1 MVGQRMMPLP
11 IERTCAVPVS
21 VRLERRIRR
30 DFPEPGSAAEIMGML
45 DELPGTAG
53 YDVEHFAGERLQAAI
68 VLLAEGSIRR
78 FHESVGL
85 ALTDWRDLLVA
96 AELDHESWPDR
107 LQAEL
112 SH

>member
-1 MVGQRMMPLP
+1 M
-11 IERTCAVPVS
+11 PVS

-30 DFPEPGSAAEIMGML
+30 DFPEPGSAAEIMRML

-68 VLLAEGSIRR
+68 VLLAQGSIRR
-78 FHESVGL
+78 FHESVRL

-96 AELDHESWPDR
+96 TELDNDSWTDR

-112 SH
+112 STEAAP

>member
-1 MVGQRMMPLP
+1 M
-11 IERTCAVPVS
+11 PVS

-30 DFPEPGSAAEIMGML
+30 DFPEPGSAAEIMRML

-53 YDVEHFAGERLQAAI
+53 YDTEHFAGERLQAAI
-68 VLLAEGSIRR
+68 VLLAQGSIRR
-78 FHESVGL
+78 FHESVRL

-96 AELDHESWPDR
+96 TELDNESWTDR

-112 SH
+112 STEAAP

>member
-1 MVGQRMMPLP
+1 M
-11 IERTCAVPVS
+11 
-21 VRLERRIRR
+21 RLERRIRR
-30 DFPEPGSAAEIMGML
+30 DFPGPGSAAEIMRML

-53 YDVEHFAGERLQAAI
+53 YDMEHFAGERLQAAI

-96 AELDHESWPDR
+96 AELDDKTWPDR
-107 LQAEL
+107 LQAQL

>member
-1 MVGQRMMPLP
+1 MP
-11 IERTCAVPVS
+11 IS

-30 DFPEPGSAAEIMGML
+30 DFPELGSAEAIMQML
-45 DELPGTAG
+45 DELPNTAG
-53 YDVEHFAGERLQAAI
+53 YDVECFASERLQAAV

-78 FHESVGL
+78 FHEAIRL

-96 AELDHESWPDR
+96 AELAHESWPAR

-112 SH
+112 GAAAP